1 MTEPARVIPYGTARP
16 PSKWMPRSSAED
28 GFAIRV
34 PCVTVSEAPDGALR
48 LDSWLGG
55 SRATPKP
62 ESPGDDQL
70 ASLCRALTR
79 HCDPWRR
86 SERQFL
92 ACYFDFVG
100 RHVERNRVALIGN
113 LEPFAGL
120 FRYSDWVYSA
130 LMPLP
135 RAHLHAP
142 DSGEPFGPDTLIR
155 VDFAFWT
162 GMMAIA
168 IELPG
173 TGTRSLV
180 TNQRHERLRRAGT
193 RIIELADEVLDPA
206 HAAKFE
212 AALPDELRQF
222 WRDRALP
229 SGPLK
234 SAALD
239 VEADEIQI
247 STSISRT

>member
-1 MTEPARVIPYGTARP
+1 MT
-16 PSKWMPRSSAED
+16 RSAAGD

-34 PCVTVSEAPDGALR
+34 PCVTVAEAPDGALR
-48 LDSWLGG
+48 LDGWI
-55 SRATPKP
+55 AAPEP

-70 ASLCRALTR
+70 ATLCRALTR

-86 SERQFL
+86 SERRFL
-92 ACYFDFVG
+92 ECYFDFVA
-100 RHVERNRVALIGN
+100 RHVESNRDALTGR

-120 FRYSDWVYSA
+120 FRYRDWVYSA

-142 DSGEPFGPDTLIR
+142 ESGAPFGPETLVR

-162 GMMAIA
+162 GTAAIA
-168 IELPG
+168 IEIPG
-173 TGTRSLV
+173 KGTRSLA
-180 TNQRHERLRRAGT
+180 TDRRHDRLRRAGAVMV
-193 RIIELADEVLDPA
+193 ELADEVLE
-206 HAAKFE
+206 AANAAEFE
-212 AALPDELRQF
+212 AALPEDLRRF

-234 SAALD
+234 PAALD
-239 VEADEIQI
+239 VEAEDF
-247 STSISRT
+247 